1 MKARK
6 TRRLIR
12 NETSWIWA
20 YIRDDSIFCGAKE
33 VKRFLPVSAFLV
45 LFALLLSGCLSDS
58 QPTAGFHQRADEDI
72 SFQRTT
78 YLPLLTNAHSIEL
91 GTAIHP
97 GFMWDERYTDSL
109 ATNFDRVTPEVAG
122 GYWYVYGLHNGW
134 QPMDAIVQIA
144 EENNQEIFYHCL
156 RWWWEAQPPDIR
168 IWITEAMTRYPTITD
183 WVVVNEGCDYYGNVT
198 IPQIDESFVIAREIR
213 PDARLWY
220 NGLLDGVAEQQQA
233 IRLVQLGY
241 ADAIGIQM
249 HLNLYSDIDVFRPL
263 LDWLQANN
271 VAWAITELDVI
282 VPVDNAYYR
291 DLQAHI
297 YGQVVELFLEY
308 GGEFI
313 SMWGVSDAVSW
324 QKEYFPLPID
334 INYLFKPAWYML
346 AGGE

>member
-1 MKARK
+1 
-6 TRRLIR
+6 
-12 NETSWIWA
+12 
-20 YIRDDSIFCGAKE
+20 
-33 VKRFLPVSAFLV
+33 
-45 LFALLLSGCLSDS
+45 
-58 QPTAGFHQRADEDI
+58 
-72 SFQRTT
+72 
-78 YLPLLTNAHSIEL
+78 
-91 GTAIHP
+91 
-97 GFMWDERYTDSL
+97 
-109 ATNFDRVTPEVAG
+109 
-122 GYWYVYGLHNGW
+122 
-134 QPMDAIVQIA
+134 MDTIVQIA
-144 EENNQEIFYHCL
+144 EENEQEILYHCL

-183 WVVVNEGCDYYGNVT
+183 WVVVNEGWGYCNQT
-198 IPQIDESFVIAREIR
+198 IPLIDESFIIAREVR

-220 NGLLDGVAEQQQA
+220 NGLLTDTCEQEQA

-249 HLNLYSDIDVFRPL
+249 HLNLDADLDVFRPL

-291 DLQAHI
+291 ALQADI

-324 QKEYFPLPID
+324 QASNYPLPID
-334 INYLFKPAWYML
+334 VNYLFKPAWYML